1 MEESNQQAADLV
13 FHFKNKNQP
22 ADSIDLHL
30 LLVTEAVERTEK
42 RIEQCKSKKEDHLII
57 IYGAGHHSKNNKQ
70 MIKPA
75 IVKMLQ
81 EKGLKFQENTPNI
94 GCVTVTF

>member
-1 MEESNQQAADLV
+1 MV
-13 FHFKNKNQP
+13 FRSKNKNQP

-42 RIEQCKSKKEDHLII
+42 RIEQCRARRENHLII
-57 IYGAGHHSKNNKQ
+57 IYGAGNHSKNNKQ

-75 IVKMLQ
+75 ILKMLH
-81 EKGLKFQENTPNI
+81 EKGLKFQENVPNA
-94 GCVTVTF
+94 GCVTVSF